1 MSTYVIGDVHG
12 CFDQFISLLDKIDYN
27 SQVDK
32 IILTGDLVN
41 RGPESLAVLNYCMA
55 DKNITSVL
63 GNHDLYLLYL
73 MNINRGK
80 GELKTVV
87 EAENNMQIFEWL
99 ITRPLLIEISDQS
112 NQNKFIITH
121 AGIPE
126 IWSIEKAQ
134 ELAEEVS
141 SALIEN
147 SSKTLQAMW
156 GDDPNIWNESLE
168 GIDRYRIVINYLT
181 RMRFL
186 GNAASLDLKNT
197 STKATEGFKPWFDY
211 DSESYQKMNQYY
223 VFGHWASLNGQTN
236 NPHFIG
242 LDTGCVW
249 GNALTAIRL
258 EDKKY
263 FQIKNK

>member
-12 CFDQFISLLDKIDYN
+12 CFDQFISLLDKIDYD
-27 SQVDK
+27 SQEDK

-41 RGPESLAVLNYCMA
+41 RGTESLAVLNYCMA

-63 GNHDLYLLYL
+63 GNHDLYLLHL
-73 MNINRGK
+73 MNINQGK
-80 GELKTVV
+80 GELKKVV
-87 EAENNMQIFEWL
+87 AAENSVQIFEWL
-99 ITRPLLIEISDQS
+99 ITRPLIIQISNQT
-112 NQNKFIITH
+112 NQNKFIVTH

-126 IWSIEKAQ
+126 IWSIDKAQ

-141 SALIEN
+141 MALTDN
-147 SSKTLQAMW
+147 ASKILQAMW
-156 GDDPNIWNESLE
+156 GDEPNSWNESLA
-168 GIDRYRIVINYLT
+168 GNDRYRIIINYLT

-197 STKATEGFKPWFDY
+197 SSKATKGYKPWFHY
-211 DSESYQKMNQYY
+211 KSESYKKMNQYY

-236 NPHFIG
+236 NPNFIG

-249 GNALTAIRL
+249 KGELTALRVDDL
-258 EDKKY
+258 EKISVKY
-263 FQIKNK
+263 

>member
-12 CFDQFISLLDKIDYN
+12 CYDQFISLLDKIDYN
-27 SQVDK
+27 TQEDK

-41 RGPESLAVLNYCMA
+41 RGPESLAVLNYCME

-73 MNINRGK
+73 MNINQGK
-80 GELKTVV
+80 GDLKKVV
-87 EAENNMQIFEWL
+87 EAENNGQIFEWL
-99 ITRPLLIEISDQS
+99 ITRPLLIQISDQS
-112 NQNKFIITH
+112 NQNQFIITH

-126 IWSIEKAQ
+126 IWSIAKAQ
-134 ELAEEVS
+134 YLAEEVS
-141 SALIEN
+141 MALTDN
-147 SSKTLQAMW
+147 ASKILQAMW
-156 GDDPNIWNESLE
+156 GDEPNSWNESLT
-168 GIDRYRIVINYLT
+168 GNDRHRIVINYLT

-186 GNAASLDLKNT
+186 GNAASLDLENT
-197 STKATEGFKPWFDY
+197 STKATEGCKPWFDY
-211 DSESYQKMNQYY
+211 ESESYKKMDQYY

-249 GNALTAIRL
+249 KGNLTALRVDDL
-258 EDKKY
+258 EKISVKY
-263 FQIKNK
+263 

>member
-12 CFDQFISLLDKIDYN
+12 CFDQLINLLDKIDYD
-27 SQVDK
+27 SQKDK

-73 MNINRGK
+73 MSINQGK
-80 GELKTVV
+80 GELKPVV
-87 EAENNMQIFEWL
+87 DAKNNIQIFEWL
-99 ITRPLLIEISDQS
+99 ITRPLLIQIS
-112 NQNKFIITH
+112 NQSTNNKFIITH

-126 IWSIEKAQ
+126 VWSLEKAQ
-134 ELAEEVS
+134 ALADEVTQ
-141 SALIEN
+141 ALTDN
-147 SSKTLQAMW
+147 SSKILKAMW
-156 GDDPNIWNESLE
+156 GDDPKSWNESLTGNE
-168 GIDRYRIVINYLT
+168 RYRIIINYLT

-186 GNAASLDLKNT
+186 GNDASLDLKNT
-197 STKATEGFKPWFDY
+197 TTKAFKGSKPWFHY
-211 DSESYQKMNQYY
+211 ESASYKKMKQYY
-223 VFGHWASLNGQTN
+223 VFGHWASLNGKTK

-249 GNALTAIRL
+249 KGKLTALRIDDL
-258 EDKKY
+258 EKISVKY
-263 FQIKNK
+263 